1 MNEHLHQPN
10 AAQLAEIEE
19 SCACLN
25 VRKAARAITQLFDE
39 VLQPTGLRST
49 QFPLLV
55 TVALLGEAPVTQL
68 AEELVMD
75 RTTLARNLKPLE
87 SQGLLTQGDQAA
99 FAGYCSAWARWVR
112 FERLVQ
118 REKAADVAIGQGYA
132 NAATKALHQ
141 LTQLLARFGLSP
153 SDRNQVAAVPPRPP
167 GQQTKLGS
175 FLAGAKAG
183 GADA

>member
-55 TVALLGEAPVTQL
+55 VVARLREAPVTQL

-87 SQGLLTQGDQAA
+87 SQGLLTIESGTDRRRHLVRLTERGRQA
-99 FAGYCSAWARWVR
+99 
-112 FERLVQ
+112 
-118 REKAADVAIGQGYA
+118 
-132 NAATKALHQ
+132 
-141 LTQLLARFGLSP
+141 
-153 SDRNQVAAVPPRPP
+153 
-167 GQQTKLGS
+167 
-175 FLAGAKAG
+175 LAGALPYWEQAQHQVVTRLGQDQWHALQASLKATMTL
-183 GADA
+183 AQSF